1 MKLWGKAAITF
12 VLLIAAYLL
21 LGTVAYIPPDWRV
34 AHHVQV
40 SLDDGDLWEDYPQA
54 IIPRG
59 RYRMDNFT
67 DALIVNQCIHLR
79 SEGWKSILTVPRY
92 DEGVYQCH
100 NLRQAMA
107 GNTGDGWTIHYSRY
121 WHGSTF
127 LTRILLTFMS
137 FMSIR
142 YLLYLVSTV
151 MMLWCFVRL
160 WNHVDRMLAVAVTF
174 ALLMVNV
181 FVMQFSV
188 QYIQVLLIALGG
200 MIWLSYHRQP
210 TDTQVVLLFLIL
222 GSLTA
227 FLDLLTVPTL
237 TLGLPLLV
245 LLSLPGRQDTLWSLV
260 KVCLWWASAYALT
273 WASKWG
279 IASLLTDIDVFA
291 DASHEAVVWQEDGG
305 SFIGNALGDNLGHVR
320 WIYVTIFAVLLI
332 VAACIWHRKGQWGK
346 VAQYLFI
353 LATPLL
359 FYVAMAHHSAH
370 HSQFTYRGLA
380 VSITA
385 LVMAIASQ
393 VDWPRVRF
401 KSNPSNN

>member
-1 MKLWGKAAITF
+1 MRLWSKAVVTF
-12 VLLIAAYLL
+12 VLLIAGYLL
-21 LGTVAYIPPDWRV
+21 LGTVAYLPPDWRV
-34 AHHVQV
+34 AKHVQT

-107 GNTGDGWTIHYSRY
+107 GNTDEGWIIHYSRY

-127 LTRILLTFMS
+127 LTRLLLTFMS

-142 YLLYLVSTV
+142 YLLYLLSSA
-151 MMLWCFVRL
+151 MLLWCFMRL
-160 WNHVDRMLAVAVTF
+160 WNHVDRTLALAVTF

-188 QYIQVLLIALGG
+188 QYIQVLLIAMGG

-210 TDTQVVLLFLIL
+210 TGTQVALLFLIL

-227 FLDLLTVPTL
+227 FLDLLTVPIL

-245 LLSLPGRQDTLWSLV
+245 LVALPGRRDTLWSLV
-260 KVCLWWASAYALT
+260 KACLWWAGAYALT

-279 IASLLTDIDVFA
+279 IATLLTDIDVFT
-291 DASHEAVVWQEDGG
+291 DASHEAMVWQEDGG
-305 SFIGNALGDNLGHVR
+305 SFVGKAIKENFGHVR
-320 WIYVTIFAVLLI
+320 WIYVILAVVPLI
-332 VAACIWHRKGQWGK
+332 TAACIHPRKGQWGK

-353 LATPLL
+353 LVLPLL
-359 FYVAMAHHSAH
+359 FFVAMAHHSSH
-370 HSQFTYRGLA
+370 HSPFTYRSLA
-380 VSITA
+380 ISIAA
-385 LVMAIASQ
+385 LVMAVATS
-393 VDWPRVRF
+393 VDWPRIC
-401 KSNPSNN
+401 KTKKI